1 MWSITSQSA
10 SEGWI
15 CSSSLICIIDL
26 VALWFLFVCSLSTWA
41 PRDWRLSFSLL
52 FHTITRRLLFSLCF
66 MSVPFSCVNSATVLP
81 KIVDRE
87 DVCSGPLQINRSV
100 CDSNDKE
107 NRVSQDILVHQ
118 HMGFKCM
125 TRDSADN
132 YIHRK
137 RLAVSTTQVPDYLNC
152 SVGS

>member
-1 MWSITSQSA
+1 
-10 SEGWI
+10 
-15 CSSSLICIIDL
+15 
-26 VALWFLFVCSLSTWA
+26 
-41 PRDWRLSFSLL
+41 
-52 FHTITRRLLFSLCF
+52 